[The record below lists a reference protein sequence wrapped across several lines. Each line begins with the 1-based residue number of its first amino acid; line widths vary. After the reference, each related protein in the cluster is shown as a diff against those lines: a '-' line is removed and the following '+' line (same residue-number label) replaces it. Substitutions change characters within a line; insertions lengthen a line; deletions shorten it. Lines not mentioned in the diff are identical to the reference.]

1 MSDTSILRRA
11 LIWLGFAQPGS
22 DAQSARAHGHEGG
35 HGHTHGVIDATIATT
50 TRGIWAIKWSFAVLA
65 LTALFQVGV
74 VAISGSVA
82 LLADTIHNLGD
93 AVTAVP
99 LWIAFQLARRPPTKR
114 FTYGYGRV
122 EDLAGVSIVAIIL
135 ASALVALYQAIERLL
150 HPQPIEQLFWVAL
163 AGLVGFVGN
172 EAVAVFR
179 IRVGREINSAALIAD
194 GYHARTDGFTSLAV
208 VLGAVGVWLGF
219 PLADPI
225 IGLLITL
232 AIFGIVWQ
240 SSKAVFTRMLD
251 GVEPHVVDEIKHAA
265 EHVPGVSS
273 LLDVKARWVGHR
285 LTAELDIGLAG
296 GTTIAQADAV
306 AAALEHELLD
316 HLPALMSARIRVR
329 ASDGAMTAPAGN
341 HTHHHDAPE
350 PVRVEGRLAS
360 GRLSIEDTPEGERMR
375 FVPDAF
381 ASGLL
386 VRVVIFRPGAEE
398 VLEMTPDA
406 CSGAFQSVH
415 APAEPHEFQAEL
427 RLSSAAEAESL
438 PFAMSEPHAH

>member
-1 MSDTSILRRA
+1 M
-11 LIWLGFAQPGS
+11 IWLGFAQPS
-22 DAQSARAHGHEGG
+22 ADDQSSRAHGQAGG

-50 TRGIWAIKWSFAVLA
+50 DRGIWAIKWSFAVLA
-65 LTALFQVGV
+65 VTALFQVGV

-93 AVTAVP
+93 AVTAIP

-122 EDLAGVSIVAIIL
+122 EDLAGVSIVLIIL
-135 ASALVALYQAIERLL
+135 ASALVALYQAIDRLL
-150 HPQPIEQLFWVAL
+150 HPQPIQQLLWVAA
-163 AGLVGFVGN
+163 AGTVGFVGN
-172 EAVAVFR
+172 EVVAVFR

-251 GVEPHVVDEIKHAA
+251 GVEPHVIDEIKHAA
-265 EHVPGVSS
+265 DHVPGVSS
-273 LLDVKARWVGHR
+273 VLDVKARWVGHR
-285 LTAELDIGLAG
+285 LVAELDIGLAG
-296 GTTIAQADAV
+296 ATTVAQADGV

-316 HLPALMSARIRVR
+316 HLPALKSARIRVR
-329 ASDGAMTAPAGN
+329 ASDGAQTVQAGAN
-341 HTHHHDAPE
+341 AHAHGTPDPV
-350 PVRVEGRLAS
+350 PVRGRLAS
-360 GRLSIEDTPEGERMR
+360 GRLSIVDTPEGERMR

-381 ASGLL
+381 ASNLDA
-386 VRVVIFRPGAEE
+386 RVVIFRPDAEE
-398 VLEMTPDA
+398 LLEMARDA
-406 CSGAFQSVH
+406 ASDAFQSVQ
-415 APAEPHEFQAEL
+415 APAEPHEFKAEL
-427 RLSSAAEAESL
+427 RLARGGDKESL
-438 PFAMSEPHAH
+438 PFAMSEPHTH